1 MKWIDP
7 LLRLLSAQRRAR
19 FRTAQAV
26 YDRAVAQ
33 ARRPEFYA
41 AMGVP
46 DTVEGRFDLLSLHVA
61 LICRRLARTGREGQD
76 LAQALFDTMF
86 ADMEHNLREI
96 GVSDTSL
103 GRSVKTMAKGFLG
116 RAEAYGRALSGDEPL
131 ETVLQRNLYAG
142 GEVAPATVDAAA
154 RYVADA
160 VRRLDACGYAEIA
173 AAGDALFPAPDAATG
188 TPAPQA

>member
-1 MKWIDP
+1 MKWIEP
-7 LLRLLSAQRRAR
+7 VLRLLSPRHRAR

-26 YDRAVAQ
+26 YDRAVDQ

-46 DTVEGRFDLLSLHVA
+46 DTIEGRFDLLTLHVA
-61 LICRRLARTGREGQD
+61 LVCRRLAQTGRAGQD

-96 GVSDTSL
+96 GVSDTSM

-116 RAEAYGRALSGDEPL
+116 RAEAYGRALAGDAAL
-131 ETVLQRNLYAG
+131 DAVLARNLYADAA
-142 GEVAPATVDAAA
+142 VAPATVAAAA
-154 RYVADA
+154 RYVEDA
-160 VRRLDACGYAEIA
+160 VRHLDGCGYAEIA
-173 AAGDALFPAPDAATG
+173 AAGALFPAPGG
-188 TPAPQA
+188 TAGASAPQA